1 MKDKDNGNISRISD
15 TKPAGPIQPGDYV
28 RIRVDDLESVD
39 MSPKSLFN
47 VGYPN
52 EFLVLATFDYKG
64 VKCLTLEEC
73 CEKLKNRATGQ
84 FLCSGHHEK
93 YFEKTEPLEHRR
105 TSQRRFVALEAFG
118 MSASVEFLDGQK
130 KLLLKTP
137 WTPDGISL
145 SGKVAADI
153 AEAARSIGLM

>member
-1 MKDKDNGNISRISD
+1 MKDNGNISYISD
-15 TKPAGPIQPGDYV
+15 TKSAGPIQSGDYV
-28 RIRVDDLESVD
+28 RIKMDDLKSELE
-39 MSPKSLFN
+39 MSPKDLFKI
-47 VGYPN
+47 GYPN
-52 EFLVLATFDYKG
+52 EFLVLATFEYKG

-93 YFEKTEPLEHRR
+93 YFEKTEPFEHRR

-118 MSASVEFLDGQK
+118 MHASVEYLDGQK
-130 KLLLKTP
+130 KLMLKTP

-145 SGKVAADI
+145 SGKVANDI
-153 AEAARSIGLM
+153 AEAARSIGLL